1 MRNQDLFIP
10 HFDTV
15 VRVIITN
22 SFGIALLVHT
32 RIYKGTEKRYVVEKA
47 AQINAM

>member
-1 MRNQDLFIP
+1 MRSQDLFIP

-22 SFGIALLVHT
+22 SLVHT
-32 RIYKGTEKRYVVEKA
+32 RIYKGTEMRYVVEKA